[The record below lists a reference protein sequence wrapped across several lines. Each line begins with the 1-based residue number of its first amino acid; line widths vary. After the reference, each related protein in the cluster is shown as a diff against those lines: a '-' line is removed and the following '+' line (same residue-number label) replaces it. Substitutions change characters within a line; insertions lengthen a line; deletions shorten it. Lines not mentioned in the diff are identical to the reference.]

1 VIKSYFH
8 NGLLKKILLESI
20 MTIVQDS
27 TSLKCRGAHFSM
39 ADGII
44 GFQSNR
50 GVEFFLAHCKYV
62 SLLI

>member
-1 VIKSYFH
+1 
-8 NGLLKKILLESI
+8 